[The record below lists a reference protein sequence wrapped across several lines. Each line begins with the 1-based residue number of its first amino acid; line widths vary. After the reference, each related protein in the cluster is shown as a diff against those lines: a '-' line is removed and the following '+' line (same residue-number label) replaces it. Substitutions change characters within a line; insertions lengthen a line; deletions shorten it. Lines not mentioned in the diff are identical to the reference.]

1 MSSGPSN
8 YTLKVRLL
16 IYSLDAYIYHLR
28 RILHN
33 WGDDEARKI
42 LKNIAEAMAL
52 DSRLLIGEMIIP
64 EKAGVNKYIYMLDM
78 AMMVI
83 GGKERS
89 EKDFSD
95 LLDSVGLKLVKVW
108 TSKTGNQT
116 MIEARLK

>member
-1 MSSGPSN
+1 
-8 YTLKVRLL
+8 
-16 IYSLDAYIYHLR
+16 
-28 RILHN
+28 
-33 WGDDEARKI
+33 
-42 LKNIAEAMAL
+42 MAL
-52 DSRLLIGEMIIP
+52 DSKLLIGEMIIP

-95 LLDSVGLKLVKVW
+95 LLDSVELKLVKVW